1 MLDEIKEFKQYTFN
15 LNDKNLAIPLKTTDC
30 RLNKTP
36 LIKDFSGV
44 TRALT
49 IIARYYMYNKD
60 NNDIFNAKD
69 VNHIKE
75 VLRAWCGFATQEP
88 IPEID
93 GWLNLYIRKAAFYS
107 PAKACVEEFIKTK
120 KNLESQLCDYEIKKA
135 EIKKLRPRLGE
146 KNLTLAVQEKY
157 PELTD
162 AIIFDTL
169 EKIFPETTK
178 RNENNKDCSIREKA
192 ESLALKTTIPELI
205 EKKERLAEV
214 KKQYKDVPAKSENL
228 KYLTTRI
235 AGVNKIIDVLIKLKN
250 KARYYNRS
258 FYNSDIKTAPYD
270 LNTITLDRIIAN
282 AFTMGKLEQ
291 YYLVCDCNP
300 FEATTIKK
308 NTTESNTNDK
318 KKKGK
323 NADAG
328 EEHLLDPGNNDKD
341 LILKATACYLLQKRF
356 TEQKYVVLNKT
367 DLANWMWEKRK
378 AQNCKLHIYRLDA
391 GNRTNDSS
399 VMVPEEKQT
408 VKFEPIFNLITLG
421 EDKEKGKKGTSIV
434 KFKVHPEWLKHF
446 RLVKIHDINKPNYKN
461 SLYFSD
467 GCHNSYLIVNNWTG
481 TPIFDD
487 KEKKGVAKED

>member
-1 MLDEIKEFKQYTFN
+1 MLDEIKEFEQYTFN
-15 LNDKNLAIPLKTTDC
+15 LNDKKLSMPLKKTDC

-60 NNDIFNAKD
+60 NNDVFSAKD
-69 VNHIKE
+69 TCHIKE
-75 VLRAWCGFATQEP
+75 VLRAWCGFATQES
-88 IPEID
+88 IPELD

-107 PAKACVEEFIKTK
+107 PAKACIEEFIKTK
-120 KNLESQLCDYEIKKA
+120 KALESQLHDYEIKKA

-146 KNLTLAVQEKY
+146 KNLILAVQEKY
-157 PELTD
+157 PELTE
-162 AIIFDTL
+162 AIIFDSL

-178 RNENNKDCSIREKA
+178 RKENNKDCSIREKA
-192 ESLALKTTIPELI
+192 EVLALKTTISELA

-228 KYLTTRI
+228 KNLTTRI
-235 AGVNKIIDVLIKLKN
+235 AGVKKIIDVLIKLKN

-258 FYNSDIKTAPYD
+258 FYNSDVKAAPYD

-282 AFTMGKLEQ
+282 AFTIGKLEQ

-300 FEATTIKK
+300 FEATTVKK
-308 NTTESNTNDK
+308 NTTESNTK
-318 KKKGK
+318 KKKKAK
-323 NADAG
+323 NTNED
-328 EEHLLDPGNNDKD
+328 EEHLLNLLNSDKD

-356 TEQKYVVLNKT
+356 TDQKYVVLNKT
-367 DLANWMWEKRK
+367 DLANWMWEKRSAK
-378 AQNCKLHIYRLDA
+378 NCKLHIYRLDA
-391 GNRTNDSS
+391 GNRINNNPAIATGESES
-399 VMVPEEKQT
+399 VKS
-408 VKFEPIFNLITLG
+408 EPLFNLIILG
-421 EDKEKGKKGTSIV
+421 EDKENGKKGTSIV

-446 RLVKIHDINKPNYKN
+446 RLVKIHDINKPKN
-461 SLYFSD
+461 MNPLYFSD

-481 TPIFDD
+481 TPIFDE
-487 KEKKGVAKED
+487 KEKKGNSKKK